1 MSKKANVFD
10 WDEDEESKKFEK
22 NLIYG
27 EQDEPD
33 MAKDFLKK
41 SLQAANMKV
50 GSVDKEDDGGWK
62 EEGRL
67 GRILV
72 GVVPN
77 LLLCG
82 NREGSVPLPSR

>member
-1 MSKKANVFD
+1 MVHETYDERVVEKKA
-10 WDEDEESKKFEK
+10 
-22 NLIYG
+22 
-27 EQDEPD
+27 
-33 MAKDFLKK
+33 M
-41 SLQAANMKV
+41 
-50 GSVDKEDDGGWK
+50 SVEEDDGGWK